1 MPGLDAPI
9 ISAQAAIDRAADE
22 RIAALGGPPAMEP
35 MEPPA
40 LPPDG
45 ASQAQ
50 PEADAAPPPTAEDL
64 GHSRDMQRLGH
75 SVEQLSRNPRG
86 YVRDLLGSAP
96 MAMFITV
103 PLFAL
108 MLKLAYLFRGRLYLE
123 HLVVALYSHAWM
135 MLVLLLYFAVVLA
148 GGWLQQHL
156 PWAAAP
162 LSWLRGLLLAAIPV
176 YLLWMQKR
184 VYAQGWP
191 MTLFKF
197 AIVGF
202 AYLLLL
208 VTATSFVALYVLLS
222 L

>member
-1 MPGLDAPI
+1 

-108 MLKLAYLFRGRLYLE
+108 MLKLAYLSRAGCTWRTLVGR
-123 HLVVALYSHAWM
+123 
-135 MLVLLLYFAVVLA
+135 
-148 GGWLQQHL
+148 
-156 PWAAAP
+156 
-162 LSWLRGLLLAAIPV
+162 R
-176 YLLWMQKR
+176 
-184 VYAQGWP
+184 
-191 MTLFKF
+191 T
-197 AIVGF
+197 
-202 AYLLLL
+202 
-208 VTATSFVALYVLLS
+208 
-222 L
+222 